1 MSFTQLQTNLLRE
14 IVVQLRKSKSLLALD
29 VSGNPGI
36 NDDLRKFL
44 SKRIRCKEN
53 PHELERYG
61 YVNQLM
67 DDINKDYDNREKKN
81 EKILQSMQLKNIR
94 EVTNTKYTNKLSAVR
109 TF

>member
-29 VSGNPGI
+29 VSGNVGI

-44 SKRIRCKEN
+44 SNRIRCKAN
-53 PHELERYG
+53 PHELDRYG

-67 DDINKDYDNREKKN
+67 DDVNKDYDGREKKN
-81 EKILQSMQLKNIR
+81 EKIL
-94 EVTNTKYTNKLSAVR
+94 
-109 TF
+109 